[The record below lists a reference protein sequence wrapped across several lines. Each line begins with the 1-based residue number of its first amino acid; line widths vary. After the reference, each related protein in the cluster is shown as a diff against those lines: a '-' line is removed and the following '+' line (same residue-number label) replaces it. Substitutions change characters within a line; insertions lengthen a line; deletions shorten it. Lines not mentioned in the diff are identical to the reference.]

1 MKTKVLLMTICFALL
16 CACTTKDERNLSQFR
31 RFTTNLLQ
39 KSSSYTDTD
48 WQKSL
53 DEYEKITEG
62 MSNGRYTDEERREI
76 GKLKGQCIAIYTQYT
91 LGTYEKELK
100 GATNELEGA
109 IEGFLDMLGDVN
121 AE

>member
-1 MKTKVLLMTICFALL
+1 MKAKVLLMTICFALL
-16 CACTTKDERNLSQFR
+16 CACTTKDERSLNQFR
-31 RFTTNLLQ
+31 RFTTNLQQ

-62 MSNGRYTDEERREI
+62 ISTGRYTDEERCEI

-91 LGTYEKELK
+91 LGAYEKDLK

-109 IEGFLDMLGDVN
+109 IEGFLDMFGNVN